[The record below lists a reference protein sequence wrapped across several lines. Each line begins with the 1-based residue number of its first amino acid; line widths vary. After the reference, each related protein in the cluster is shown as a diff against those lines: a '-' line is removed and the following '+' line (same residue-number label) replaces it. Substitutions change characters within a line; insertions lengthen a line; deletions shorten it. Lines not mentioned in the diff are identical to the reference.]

1 MFRFSMAENAEL
13 DVNKSQLDTAN
24 IVEEPRYADVL
35 RDTGEYRDG
44 ERYFRSENESPASV
58 EAAVD
63 YVRGIFFH
71 APNRVWLEGEV
82 HEVTA
87 EDADE
92 SGAPHRVG
100 RDVRPTP
107 DVQSRGGR
115 PSSPDVQPR
124 HPGRR

>member
-1 MFRFSMAENAEL
+1 MFRFSMGKDAPL

-35 RDTGEYRDG
+35 RDAGEYRDG
-44 ERYFRSENESPASV
+44 ERYFRAENESPESV

-63 YVRGIFFH
+63 YVRGLFFH
-71 APNRVWLEGEV
+71 APSRVWLDGEV

-92 SGAPHRVG
+92 TGAP
-100 RDVRPTP
+100 TA
-107 DVQSRGGR
+107 
-115 PSSPDVQPR
+115 
-124 HPGRR
+124 

>member
-1 MFRFSMAENAEL
+1 MFRFSMGGDAEL

-35 RDTGEYRDG
+35 RDAGEYQDG
-44 ERYFRSENESPASV
+44 ERYFRAENEAPASI

-82 HEVTA
+82 YEVSA
-87 EDADE
+87 DDADE
-92 SGAPHRVG
+92 TGAP
-100 RDVRPTP
+100 TT
-107 DVQSRGGR
+107 
-115 PSSPDVQPR
+115 
-124 HPGRR
+124 